1 VFSSYS
7 NHLISFKFCQ
17 TLMSRALYIP
27 CEYSCFNSKCL
38 QSLQVPKFQK
48 STTFKRADRWYRF
61 RRYINDFW
69 NVLDTMSYII
79 TFTAIAFRFYSEIQ
93 WARRIYS
100 FSLFMMFMRF
110 LHFILI
116 YRKVGVYVILIK
128 EMVNNIYILYILF

>member
-1 VFSSYS
+1 
-7 NHLISFKFCQ
+7 
-17 TLMSRALYIP
+17 MSRALYIT

-48 STTFKRADRWYRF
+48 SRTFKRSRADHWYRF
-61 RRYINDFW
+61 KRYINDFW
-69 NVLDTMSYII
+69 NVLDTISYII
-79 TFTAIAFRFYSEIQ
+79 TFIAIAFRFYSEIQ

-110 LHFILI
+110 LHCMLGN
-116 YRKVGVYVILIK
+116 RKVGVYVILIK